1 MGQPKPEEPEEA
13 GGGNGHQLGGQ
24 SNEQLELA
32 TESEGEG
39 DEGDEEGE
47 DRVSTSRVCTKKEGY
62 VLYASVGSWQMN
74 ERSRTDADRRRRVGL
89 RNYPTARRALSV
101 LTPNQPL
108 LKVHDE
114 PLSHEA
120 ILCTSKTTRFNQTL
134 QLSVRLACKELTLV
148 LLLLRIN

>member
-47 DRVSTSRVCTKKEGY
+47 DRVSNSRGCTKKEGY

-74 ERSRTDADRRRRVGL
+74 ERSRSRIDVVDRASDCGTIRPRV
-89 RNYPTARRALSV
+89 A
-101 LTPNQPL
+101 PNQPL

-114 PLSHEA
+114 PLSDEA
-120 ILCTSKTTRFNQTL
+120 ILCTSKATRFNQTFRQTGL
-134 QLSVRLACKELTLV
+134 QRTHARPATPED
-148 LLLLRIN
+148 